1 MIYME
6 NKFVVRPRKP
16 AFGKTSVVSA
26 RLPDDMIE
34 ELDKVAKQ
42 TGRTRNELIQM
53 CIDFALKILRYQNN
67 RKIPR
72 MTGLSIWG
80 LLLLLNQ
87 K

>member
-1 MIYME
+1 MD

-34 ELDKVAKQ
+34 ELDKVAKK

-53 CIDFALKILRYQNN
+53 CIDYALKNIEIKEQ
-67 RKIPR
+67 
-72 MTGLSIWG
+72 
-80 LLLLLNQ
+80 
-87 K
+87 